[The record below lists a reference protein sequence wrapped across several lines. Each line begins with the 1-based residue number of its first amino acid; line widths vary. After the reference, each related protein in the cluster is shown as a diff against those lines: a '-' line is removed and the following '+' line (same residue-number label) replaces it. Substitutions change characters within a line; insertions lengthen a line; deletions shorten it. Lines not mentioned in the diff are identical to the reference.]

1 MQKNEFDYQDCVK
14 DKIFANK
21 MYKTMPQKTKHEM
34 YTEIFYHFLKLIS
47 EKNVR
52 GIEPVTSRFKG
63 KSLTQF
69 TTCS

>member
-1 MQKNEFDYQDCVK
+1 MQKNEFHYKNCVK

-21 MYKTMPQKTKHEM
+21 MYKKYASKTKREM
-34 YTEIFYHFLKLIS
+34 YTEFLPFSIITS

-52 GIEPVTSRFKG
+52 GIEPVTLRLKG